1 MKDAPRINSREI
13 DTMIINGLQMIERLR
28 AQIQMGK
35 IEPTIFSQRLNSFQE
50 IMNKLAEYRKGA
62 VQSER
67 LARLYSVSRMIG
79 SSLDLQ
85 TVLEQVMDALIDLT
99 GAERGFLMLFA
110 DGELHIRVAR
120 NIDQETL
127 TSDAFR
133 VSSTITNRVLSTGQA
148 ILTTNAQEDPR
159 FAGAGSI
166 VSDAL
171 SSIMAGPLTNLQGE
185 IIGVIYVD
193 NRALQGLFS
202 DEDLQLV
209 DMFGEQAA
217 IAIDNAIKV
226 QQREAALKRQIDLL
240 QIEIDE
246 VKKQREVSEIVETEY
261 FQRLTEMARRLKDR
275 NRNDNN
281 ET

>member
-1 MKDAPRINSREI
+1 MKDAPRVNSREI
-13 DTMIINGLQMIERLR
+13 DTLIVNGNQLIERLR
-28 AQIQMGK
+28 AQLQMGK
-35 IEPTIFSQRLNSFQE
+35 IEPTIFNQRLNSFQE
-50 IMNKLAEYRKGA
+50 IVSKFAEYRKSS

-67 LARLYSVSRMIG
+67 LARLYTVSRMIG

-85 TVLEQVMDALIDLT
+85 TVLEQVMDALIELT
-99 GAERGFLMLFA
+99 GAERGFLMLF
-110 DGELHIRVAR
+110 DHDELHIRVAR
-120 NIDQETL
+120 NFDQETL
-127 TSDAFR
+127 TSDEFR
-133 VSSTITNRVLSTGQA
+133 VSSTITNKVLSTGQA

-226 QQREAALKRQIDLL
+226 QQREAALRRQIDALR
-240 QIEIDE
+240 IEIDE
-246 VKKQREVSEIVETEY
+246 AKKQREVSEIVETEY

-275 NRNDNN
+275 NRAADD
-281 ET
+281 EA

>member
-1 MKDAPRINSREI
+1 MKDTPRISSREI

-67 LARLYSVSRMIG
+67 LARLYTVSRMIG

-85 TVLEQVMDALIDLT
+85 TVLEQVMDALIELT

-110 DGELHIRVAR
+110 DGELNIRVAR

-226 QQREAALKRQIDLL
+226 QQREEALKRQIDLL
-240 QIEIDE
+240 RIEIDE

-261 FQRLTEMARRLKDR
+261 FQRLTEMARRLRDR
-275 NRNDNN
+275 NRNDDN
-281 ET
+281 EA